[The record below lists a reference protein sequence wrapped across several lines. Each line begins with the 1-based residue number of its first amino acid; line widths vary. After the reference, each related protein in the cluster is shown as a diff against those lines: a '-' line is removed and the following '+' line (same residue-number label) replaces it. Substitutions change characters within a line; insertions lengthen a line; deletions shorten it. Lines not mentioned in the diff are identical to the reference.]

1 MKLTYHAQYER
12 AERIAQLEE
21 TLGFTNIV
29 FEVIHRQARVCVT
42 SSGIAVVKKL
52 EEEVL
57 ITAYAITIDELYALC
72 HIAGKKQIPPKLYKK
87 VVKNMER
94 HSEIFFI

>member
-12 AERIAQLEE
+12 AERIALLEE
-21 TLGFTNIV
+21 TLGFTKVV
-29 FEVIHRQARVCVT
+29 FEVAHKQARVCVT

-52 EEEVL
+52 HEEVL
-57 ITAYAITIDELYALC
+57 ITAYAISIDELYALC
-72 HIAGKKQIPPKLYKK
+72 HIAGKKQVPPKLYKR

-94 HSEIFFI
+94 HSEIFYI

>member
-12 AERIAQLEE
+12 ADRMARLEE
-21 TLGFTNIV
+21 TLGFTNTA
-29 FEVIHRQARVCVT
+29 FEVVHRQARICVT
-42 SSGIAVVKKL
+42 SSGIAVVKRL

-72 HIAGKKQIPPKLYKK
+72 HIECKKQIPPKLYKR